1 METSIVM
8 VDDPSPEEL
17 KNNLQRTL
25 NIHLGTAGIT
35 IHDQYYWQYQSNII
49 VNTDGNIDAHPHT
62 INAIVNIFVLNSN
75 PQYTT

>member
-1 METSIVM
+1 MTEG
-8 VDDPSPEEL
+8 L
-17 KNNLQRTL
+17 KNNLQRTI

-35 IHDQYYWQYQSNII
+35 IHDQYYLQYQSNII